1 MNMPF
6 MTSPDEKR
14 TRAQN
19 ECSLSKHIQTVYV
32 FTDSWMKAYDMPY
45 KVEQITVEKKILKTG
60 Q

>member
-1 MNMPF
+1 